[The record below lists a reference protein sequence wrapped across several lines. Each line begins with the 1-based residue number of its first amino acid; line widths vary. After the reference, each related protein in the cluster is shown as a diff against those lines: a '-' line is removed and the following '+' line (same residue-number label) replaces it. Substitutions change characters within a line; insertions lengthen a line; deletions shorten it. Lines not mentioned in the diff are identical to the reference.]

1 MARRI
6 IQHPFRR
13 RVVPSSS
20 AKRAEDILK
29 LIRAR
34 KAEAEKLNIW
44 KVYPAEP
51 EPAGPTADD
60 WQKFKRD
67 FVEEYGG
74 EQVKPTGMT
83 HSEFFDYFKNGTR
96 ECDRKSR
103 LAKLLEDI
111 RKKN

>member
-6 IQHPFRR
+6 IQYPFRR
-13 RVVPSSS
+13 RMVPSSS
-20 AKRAEDILK
+20 SKRAEDILK
-29 LIRAR
+29 LIKAR
-34 KAEAEKLNIW
+34 KAEAERLDIW
-44 KVYPAEP
+44 KVHPTEP
-51 EPAGPTADD
+51 TPAGPTADD

-96 ECDRKSR
+96 ECEGRSKLR
-103 LAKLLEDI
+103 KLLDDL
-111 RKKN
+111 RKKS